1 MSELKVNGVQ
11 NFLGVVIPVIE
22 GGGFGNGQKV
32 ILVKDIAK
40 IHNTRVAKINELINS
55 NIDEFELGIDI
66 LDMKNNKEFLDISK
80 DSGIYTQNS
89 INASSYI
96 YLLSE
101 QGYMILV
108 GFMRTEKSK
117 EIRKQLRREYFKM
130 RTEIKQ
136 ENSIERARAW
146 IRENT
151 ELICE

>member
-1 MSELKVNGVQ
+1 MNDLKIIGKQ
-11 NFLGVVIPVIE
+11 RFLGTDIPVIE
-22 GGGFGNGQKV
+22 GGFGENEKCMLAKTIADIHEIRLDKV
-32 ILVKDIAK
+32 ND
-40 IHNTRVAKINELINS
+40 LIKS
-55 NIDEFELGIDI
+55 NIDEFEVGIDI
-66 LDMKNNKEFLDISK
+66 LDMKNNKEFLGISK

>member
-22 GGGFGNGQKV
+22 GGFGNGQKV

-66 LDMKNNKEFLDISK
+66 LDMKNNKEFLGISK

>member
-22 GGGFGNGQKV
+22 GGFGNGQKV

-101 QGYMILV
+101 QGYMMLV